1 LGVDLIL
8 SFESKI
14 CADLGEVSDEKVE
27 QRRFEVGFGTVF
39 CKCVFGT
46 RDTSKMRITANN
58 VVVK

>member
-1 LGVDLIL
+1 
-8 SFESKI
+8 
-14 CADLGEVSDEKVE
+14 LGEVSDEKVE
-27 QRRFEVGFGTVF
+27 QKRFEVGFGTVF